1 MSASINIHRHPPSVG
16 SSALPAAADAKSER
30 IKPESGHFPG
40 GARVSVGDGSH
51 GKRAKEACERNRS
64 ALSAVSH
71 RLKSLFSRF
80 LGWMGLRGSATLR
93 LPERPPASSM
103 PAAPPRMQQPDAAVP
118 TSAPRPSTSAAPPGP
133 LASTPATPPAP
144 PASTPAVANAPVSA
158 APPLVT
164 PVAPPAP
171 SQADLL
177 AQIQKGVSLAPRAP
191 QAAPAAATD
200 PMKQAILA
208 RRMHI
213 ADDDDMDED
222 DSVEIAKPT
231 PSPATAAR
239 AEPFKAAP
247 DSPRPATPENFLD
260 AIQQG
265 VKLKPGAAQP
275 RPAHDAPEDKADPL
289 TGLAKTLQER
299 LQRHDPV
306 EDSKADDDWDE

>member
-1 MSASINIHRHPPSVG
+1 MSASIDIHRHPPSVG

-51 GKRAKEACERNRS
+51 GKRARAACEHNRS
-64 ALSAVSH
+64 LLSAVSH

-118 TSAPRPSTSAAPPGP
+118 TSAPRPSTSA
-133 LASTPATPPAP
+133 TPPAP
-144 PASTPAVANAPVSA
+144 PASTPAAANAPLSA
-158 APPLVT
+158 APPVVT
-164 PVAPPAP
+164 PVATPAP

-222 DSVEIAKPT
+222 DMGEDDSVEIAKPT
-231 PSPATAAR
+231 PSPTTAAR

-275 RPAHDAPEDKADPL
+275 RPAHDVPEDKADTL